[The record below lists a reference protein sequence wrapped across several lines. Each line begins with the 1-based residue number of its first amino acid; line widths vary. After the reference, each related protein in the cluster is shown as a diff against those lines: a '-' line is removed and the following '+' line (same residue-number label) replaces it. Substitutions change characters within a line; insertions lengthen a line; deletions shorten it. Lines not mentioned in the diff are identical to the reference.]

1 MNPPDP
7 NPPSP
12 ANKKILLA
20 LNKLGQVKKRLP
32 SKNPEMA
39 KLKELW
45 TNIFTEADREHW
57 RKKFATGTNQKAKR
71 QELLAQFGINLDC
84 DNQLTYFRSWEQ
96 DQVKRQQTAERLQA
110 NEDQI
115 KQQHP
120 DWTVDQVRDEVI
132 RQAYFEALARADFGL
147 GLTAI
152 RAHTQVKR
160 YLLDRDKFEF
170 DETQKCNERL
180 PELRAIQRDPNLS
193 DEEKMRRI
201 RFQLFGRIAE
211 EQPQPA

>member
-1 MNPPDP
+1 MQTPDP
-7 NPPSP
+7 NRPSP
-12 ANKKILLA
+12 AAKKIVLA
-20 LNKLGQVKKRLP
+20 LNKRGRVKKRQP
-32 SKNPEMA
+32 SKNPEMG
-39 KLKELW
+39 KLKDLW
-45 TNIFTEADREHW
+45 TKTFSDADRAHW
-57 RKKFATGTNQKAKR
+57 RQKFATGETQETKR
-71 QELLAQFGINLDC
+71 KDLLEQFGINLD
-84 DNQLTYFRSWEQ
+84 DDRQLNYFRAWDELQ
-96 DQVKRQQTAERLQA
+96 EERRQTGERLQA
-110 NEDQI
+110 NEDHV

-147 GLTAI
+147 GLTTV
-152 RAHTQVKR
+152 RAHTLVKR
-160 YLLDRDKFEF
+160 YLLDRDKYEF
-170 DETQKCNERL
+170 DATEKCHERL